1 MLHAHYF
8 DLPAER
14 VIGTIDRENEPLAQH
29 FVGRVRR
36 KFKHEHARL
45 DAHLRG
51 ICLDHP
57 VALPHRRRRR
67 RRRNLHGEGR
77 ARGRGG
83 GHAVLVAR
91 KFQESLHLPRTET
104 LERRP
109 EEADVLVCL
118 AQPGLVDGVGAEVGQ
133 WYYIV
138 VSCK

>member
-1 MLHAHYF
+1 M
-8 DLPAER
+8 
-14 VIGTIDRENEPLAQH
+14 
-29 FVGRVRR
+29 
-36 KFKHEHARL
+36 
-45 DAHLRG
+45 RG
-51 ICLDHP
+51 VSLDHAL
-57 VALPHRRRRR
+57 ALPHGCSRSRRR

-77 ARGRGG
+77 ARRRGG

-91 KFQESLHLPRTET
+91 KFQEPLHLPRAET